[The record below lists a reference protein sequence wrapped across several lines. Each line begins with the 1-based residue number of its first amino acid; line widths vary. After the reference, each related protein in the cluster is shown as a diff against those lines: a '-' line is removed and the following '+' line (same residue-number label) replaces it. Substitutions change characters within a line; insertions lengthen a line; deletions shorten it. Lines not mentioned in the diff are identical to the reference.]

1 MAAAAALLVA
11 LAQVAAAG
19 GPGGGDAPSPCCSNA
34 SLCAPVRV
42 RRDVAANTPTPSL
55 LKTDDFELFAAP
67 STWADAR
74 SGCQAQGG
82 DLASVHSEEEQLQV
96 GAVCLSASDF
106 GTEGSETAADNNY
119 RACWIGLSDASQEGT
134 WEWTDG
140 TAVAYS
146 AWWQLPAG
154 VSKDMRPP
162 HAIPASQPNGLA
174 GAGEDGAVLWDA
186 VTDPAPNWQWVDL
199 CSSSDPQACD
209 ARGVHRH
216 PAVCRIDRGRSWV
229 QWLLAVLILL
239 ATLAATGFYIVPA
252 VMKRVG
258 VKEPLIG
265 APPAGSEAE
274 GGGAEV
280 AP

>member
-1 MAAAAALLVA
+1 MAAAAALVA
-11 LAQVAAAG
+11 LAQVAAG
-19 GPGGGDAPSPCCSNA
+19 GPAPSPCCNA
-34 SLCAPVRV
+34 SLCAPTRA
-42 RRDVAANTPTPSL
+42 RRDVAAGAAGAPAPS

-82 DLASVHSEEEQLQV
+82 DLASVHSVEEQQQV
-96 GAVCLSASDF
+96 GAVCLSASDW

-119 RACWIGLSDASQEGT
+119 RACWIGLSDAGQEGT

-146 AWWQLPAG
+146 AWWQLPPG
-154 VSKDMRPP
+154 ESKNMRPP

-186 VTDPAPNWQWVDL
+186 VADPAPNWQWVDL

-216 PAVCRIDRGRSWV
+216 PAVCRIRGRSWV

-252 VMKRVG
+252 IMKRVG

-265 APPAGSEAE
+265 APPTGSEAE
-274 GGGAEV
+274 GGGAR
-280 AP
+280 P